1 MVHFPPPL
9 LVSAYRYLSVP
20 VSTCRY
26 PSVPSITCQYPS
38 VPVTAAATL
47 HYLPVPAFVG
57 TYAFEQALGLQ
68 CGNLFFHGL
77 GSYAYPFCEGDCRQ
91 GIVLK
96 KQVEDFLPTF
106 CGKGRAV
113 AMERK
118 GRPAIDCEPPG
129 ILLFPVSRNQG
140 VNVSRYPSALTFCYV
155 IPVYP
160 FYFIVLPGY
169 CLSATS
175 RHFIAAF
182 KSDSLST

>member
-1 MVHFPPPL
+1 MVHFPPPSL
-9 LVSAYRYLSVP
+9 LVPVGTLVPISALQCPLVP
-20 VSTCRY
+20 IGILQCPLLHVVHSSPAT
-26 PSVPSITCQYPS
+26 
-38 VPVTAAATL
+38 TL

-57 TYAFEQALGLQ
+57 AYAFEPALGLQ
-68 CGNLFFHGL
+68 RGNLFFHSL

-91 GIVLK
+91 SIVLK
-96 KQVEDFLPTF
+96 KQVEDS
-106 CGKGRAV
+106 RNAV

-129 ILLFPVSRNQG
+129 ILLFPISRNQG
-140 VNVSRYPSALTFCYV
+140 VNVPRYPSALTFCYV
-155 IPVYP
+155 IPVYQ